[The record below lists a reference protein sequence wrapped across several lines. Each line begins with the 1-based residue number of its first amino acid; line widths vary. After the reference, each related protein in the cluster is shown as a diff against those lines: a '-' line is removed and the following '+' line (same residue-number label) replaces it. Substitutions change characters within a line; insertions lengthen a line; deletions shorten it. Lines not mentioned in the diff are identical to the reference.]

1 METAPA
7 PDDDDQEGA
16 ETVSAADKTVEAET
30 RTAAKNAQEEVADP
44 RDRLTQ
50 RYRAF
55 RDAEN
60 AKEAEDDKSASE
72 RSSALTVQPES
83 ETDENAE
90 SESDS
95 EEEIGEPAAE
105 TPQDDTFELKIDG
118 KVEKVSKDELIAL
131 AQKGKAGD
139 NRLESSK
146 ELIVALRAISDQLT
160 ANQRGK
166 VESGTSPDSATAE
179 SDQVDPKAQAAALE
193 KLEQYV
199 ERIQVGD
206 VKEGAQALADIL
218 TEVRKEFAQEI
229 KAGQGA
235 DPADFDARVDERVVK
250 RQAAEEINSAISKFR
265 SEFPDIVK
273 RPLVAEAAKA
283 VAREEM
289 LKDWKAAGAEDST
302 IEAWRDKD
310 PRLVADVHQQMKVK
324 GLAGIRSYDEI
335 LKASAHRIGSE
346 FNIALTKEGGG
357 KEGDKGNG
365 AAKPAPKQ
373 EKPRITVGPEEKE
386 ARINAKRQQQQ
397 PKSAG
402 GREPLHQQARP
413 KTTAEIIAEMKRSRA
428 GAPQR

>member
-7 PDDDDQEGA
+7 PDDDETGA
-16 ETVSAADKTVEAET
+16 ETVSAADSTVEAET
-30 RTAAKNAQEEVADP
+30 RIAPKNAEEEVVDP

-60 AKEAEDDKSASE
+60 AKEAEDDKSASQ
-72 RSSALTVQPES
+72 RNSALTLQPES

-95 EEEIGEPAAE
+95 EEAAAE
-105 TPQDDTFELKIDG
+105 TAAETSQLTTIKLKVDG
-118 KVEKVSKDELIAL
+118 EEVEKTIDEIKVL
-131 AQKGKAGD
+131 AQLGLAGN
-139 NRLESSK
+139 NRYESSK
-146 ELIVALRAISDQLT
+146 ELISTLKALKDQLT
-160 ANQRGK
+160 ANQRGA

-193 KLEQYV
+193 KLEKYV

-218 TEVRKEFAQEI
+218 TEVRKEFAQDI
-229 KAGQGA
+229 KAGQSA
-235 DPADFDARVDERVVK
+235 DPADFDARVDDRVVK
-250 RQAAEEINSAISKFR
+250 RQAAEEINSAVSKFR

-289 LKDWKAAGAEDST
+289 LKDWKAAGAEDSM
-302 IEAWRDKD
+302 IEAWRDTD

-324 GLAGIRSYDEI
+324 GLVGIRSYDEI
-335 LKASAHRIGSE
+335 LKASAQRIGSE

-357 KEGDKGNG
+357 KEGDKGTG

-413 KTTAEIIAEMKRSRA
+413 KTTAEIIAEMKKGRA

>member
-146 ELIVALRAISDQLT
+146 EPS
-160 ANQRGK
+160 
-166 VESGTSPDSATAE
+166 SP
-179 SDQVDPKAQAAALE
+179 
-193 KLEQYV
+193 
-199 ERIQVGD
+199 
-206 VKEGAQALADIL
+206 
-218 TEVRKEFAQEI
+218 
-229 KAGQGA
+229 
-235 DPADFDARVDERVVK
+235 
-250 RQAAEEINSAISKFR
+250 
-265 SEFPDIVK
+265 
-273 RPLVAEAAKA
+273 
-283 VAREEM
+283 
-289 LKDWKAAGAEDST
+289 
-302 IEAWRDKD
+302 
-310 PRLVADVHQQMKVK
+310 
-324 GLAGIRSYDEI
+324 
-335 LKASAHRIGSE
+335 
-346 FNIALTKEGGG
+346 
-357 KEGDKGNG
+357 
-365 AAKPAPKQ
+365 
-373 EKPRITVGPEEKE
+373 
-386 ARINAKRQQQQ
+386 
-397 PKSAG
+397 
-402 GREPLHQQARP
+402 
-413 KTTAEIIAEMKRSRA
+413 
-428 GAPQR
+428 